1 MSAAVAAISP
11 TTDTVVATIPLDGP
25 VTVST
30 TGTTAGDIYISTSG
44 VHVNENGT
52 VSVIDPNSD
61 TVVDTITLV
70 GPGWMAVS
78 LTGTY
83 AGDIYVNSW
92 NGVAVI
98 DPNG

>member
-1 MSAAVAAISP
+1 M
-11 TTDTVVATIPLDGP
+11 
-25 VTVST
+25 
-30 TGTTAGDIYISTSG
+30 
-44 VHVNENGT
+44 
-52 VSVIDPNSD
+52 SVIDPNSD

-83 AGDIYVNSW
+83 AGDVYLNSW